1 MSVNKLTY
9 NGHEYA
15 DEIVAGSGGLDMDH
29 AMVGETLSVDTLT
42 VPMITGDMP
51 RRFLARN
58 QGPNGFF
65 KTGDGKIFCVRK
77 GAPTPQFV
85 ENGPGLF
92 YFGNDLVGRYYLKER
107 KKTTG
112 RNEHLLRFLSAIRLL
127 DQSDHP
133 GGMYSGV
140 TVGDVADEI
149 IGGVVAY
156 TIDDDI
162 AAITIDMGYLPY
174 ARRRA
179 NLQLLLMAYGAVVR
193 NAADGTLRIT
203 QLSDTVTGVFDN
215 SRVFMGGEV
224 IDQVP
229 YTAVQLTENNYL
241 ETTET
246 VELYNDITIDTVPLV
261 FKEPYHDL
269 QITGGTIIDYSVNH
283 CTFTGSGAVVLTG
296 KKYLHVTRIVTSGT
310 APTGSAS
317 DVVKT
322 VANNTMVGPTNAAA
336 VADRIFEYLSV
347 RQKIKQEVVVGTERP
362 GDVVSVTN
370 PDTGGLVTACLKPM
384 NIAFGFTENRAAC
397 EFLVDYVPSG
407 AVAGFEHYAVL
418 TGTGTLRTTETHLQ
432 YKRTEDAEWT
442 NLIALSEIAGP
453 TGDIR
458 IRSILVGAGNGG
470 TGGDAGKHSVP
481 GTSGNGADGGAGG
494 EKGLGGLVFESNQT
508 ISPGTSIDY
517 SCGVGGP
524 GGPGG
529 VPNYSNPGTGTA
541 GEPGT
546 ATTFGALTSASG
558 RQYPYGYTEPKSGL
572 TVAGDGVDGIAG
584 GRGNHALDTAPGVT
598 FGGITYNPGANG
610 TNQTMNG
617 FLFRG
622 GRGGGPAV
630 GSNGRSG
637 QNAGW
642 TPPPGTSYPKHGD
655 GGAGADAADGAD
667 GTNYGQGGSAGHGGG
682 GGGAVAA
689 NLPGQ
694 PSPSYNGLTGP
705 GGAGG
710 DAGDGAEGVIIVY
723 F

>member
-1 MSVNKLTY
+1 MSVNKLSY

-15 DEIVAGSGGLDMDH
+15 DEIVSGSGGLDMDH

-42 VPMITGDMP
+42 VPLITGDIP
-51 RRFLARN
+51 RRFLAAN
-58 QGPNGFF
+58 QGPNDFF

-77 GAPTPQFV
+77 GAPPPEFI

-92 YFGNDLVGRYYLKER
+92 YFDNDLIGRYYLKER
-107 KKTTG
+107 KKATG
-112 RNEHLLRFLSAIRLL
+112 RSEHLLRFLSAIHRL

-133 GGMYSGV
+133 GGMYTGI

-149 IGGVVAY
+149 IGGVVEY

-162 AAITIDMGYLPY
+162 AAIEIDKGYLPY

-203 QLSDTVTGVFDN
+203 QLSDTVTGVLN
-215 SRVFMGGEV
+215 ESRVFMGGEV

-336 VADRIFEYLSV
+336 VADRIYEYLSV

-362 GDVVSVTN
+362 GDVVSVIN
-370 PDTGGLVTACLKPM
+370 PDTGEMVTACIKPM
-384 NIAFGFTENRAAC
+384 NISFGFTENRAAC

-407 AVAGFEHYAVL
+407 AVAGFEHYVLL
-418 TGTGTLRTTETHLQ
+418 TGAGV
-432 YKRTEDAEWT
+432 WT
-442 NLIALSEIAGP
+442 VPEGV
-453 TGDIR
+453 TR
-458 IRSILVGAGNGG
+458 IRAILIEA
-470 TGGDAGKHSVP
+470 
-481 GTSGNGADGGAGG
+481 GAGG
-494 EKGLGGLVFESNQT
+494 EGGQGGGQAKGGATTPAHGAGGAAGVKGVNGRIFEINLVVTPLSSLPFACGAAGLGGV
-508 ISPGTSIDY
+508 GTL
-517 SCGVGGP
+517 G
-524 GGPGG
+524 
-529 VPNYSNPGTGTA
+529 
-541 GEPGT
+541 GT
-546 ATTFGALTSASG
+546 ATYPAMPAIGGTGAPGQDTVFNGLYASAGRRYPSG
-558 RQYPYGYTEPKSGL
+558 YYEPKSGL
-572 TVAGDGVDGIAG
+572 TLAADGVDGVDG
-584 GRGNHALDTAPGVT
+584 GNGNPNGETVS
-598 FGGITYNPGANG
+598 FGEHDWVPGANG
-610 TNQTMNG
+610 AHYDNG
-617 FLFRG
+617 YFLRFG
-622 GRGGGPAV
+622 GLGGGPAV
-630 GSNGRSG
+630 GANGGDGQDATPLANGRG
-637 QNAGW
+637 
-642 TPPPGTSYPKHGD
+642 GD
-655 GGAGADAADGAD
+655 GADALDGAD
-667 GTNYGQGGSAGHGGG
+667 ATMYGQGGSGGHGGG
-682 GGGAVAA
+682 GGG
-689 NLPGQ
+689 
-694 PSPSYNGLTGP
+694 PSADTALTGN
-705 GGAGG
+705 GG
-710 DAGDGAEGVIIVY
+710 DGGDGSDGGPGCIVIY
-723 F
+723 Y